1 METLITTGRYLYA
14 FAIIG
19 FGVEH
24 FAFGHSLSALILFP
38 ADTPSL
44 LLWVYAIGIAFAAAG
59 ICLAA
64 KIRVRLVATILGIFF
79 FILYLLFHLPNEI
92 VNAKNPASWTAAFEL
107 IALCGGAF
115 ILARI
120 QPANHPGEK
129 WNVTVVNLHASAV
142 YLFASAFIVIGI
154 QHLLYADFISML
166 VPPWIPFKLFWAYIV
181 GVAFFAFAASLIIG
195 IKIRIAGTLSGIMF
209 LSWVLILHGP
219 RVVSSP
225 QTETEWTSLFIA
237 LAMGGIS
244 FIVAGAWPKLFTR
257 ISKNSRISE

>member
-1 METLITTGRYLYA
+1 METLITPGRYLYA

-19 FGVEH
+19 FGIEH

-38 ADTPSL
+38 EDTPL
-44 LLWVYAIGIAFAAAG
+44 LLVWVYAIGIVFVAAG
-59 ICLAA
+59 ICLVA
-64 KIRVRLVATILGIFF
+64 KTRVRLVATFLGIFF

-92 VNAKNPASWTAAFEL
+92 VNPKNPASWTAAFEL

-115 ILARI
+115 ILAKI

-129 WNVTVVNLHASAV
+129 WNFTLVNLHASAV
-142 YLFASAFIVIGI
+142 YLFASTFVVIGI

-166 VPPWIPFKLFWAYIV
+166 VPSWIPFKLFWAYFI
-181 GVAFFAFAASLIIG
+181 GVAFFAFAASLITG
-195 IKIRIAGTLSGIMF
+195 IKIRLAGTLSGIMF

-219 RVVSSP
+219 RVAANT
-225 QTETEWTSLFIA
+225 QIETEWSSLFVA

-244 FIVAGAWPKLFTR
+244 FIVAGASSKLFTR
-257 ISKNSRISE
+257 I

>member
-1 METLITTGRYLYA
+1 METLITSGRYLYA

-38 ADTPSL
+38 GETPFL
-44 LLWVYAIGIAFAAAG
+44 LIWIYAIGILFVASG

-64 KIRVRLVATILGIFF
+64 RIRVRLVATILGIFF

-92 VNAKNPASWTAAFEL
+92 VNPKNPASWTGAFEL

-120 QPANHPGEK
+120 QPVRHPGEK
-129 WNVTVVNLHASAV
+129 WNETVVNVHASAI

-154 QHLLYADFISML
+154 QHLLYAEFISML
-166 VPPWIPFKLFWAYIV
+166 VPAWIPFKLFWAYFV
-181 GVAFFAFAASLIIG
+181 GVAFFAFATSLIAG
-195 IKIRIAGTLSGIMF
+195 IKVRLAGTLAGIMF
-209 LSWVLILHGP
+209 LLWVALLHGP
-219 RVVSSP
+219 RVAANT

-237 LAMGGIS
+237 LAMAGIS
-244 FIVAGAWPKLFTR
+244 FMVAGASPQLFTR
-257 ISKNSRISE
+257 ISRG